1 MQLLMKREKIK
12 KHKITTSELRDCWS
26 LIRPW
31 WVSEEKWVARGLFLL
46 VFALDLSIVRI
57 GAWLANWNES
67 FFNAFQNYNLDD
79 VWKLLFEALL
89 IALTGITVEASRTWF
104 YQTLQMKWR
113 KWVTDVYLDGWMK
126 GRVFHR
132 IESNHEIDNAD
143 QRISEDLK
151 QMVELSLHLS
161 LGFFANLFKLVTFS
175 IIIWNISGTLSF
187 AIWGVQVNIPGY
199 MLWVSIVY
207 ALIASIFMEKRGR
220 EMVSVEYEQQQ
231 RESDFRFMMMRI
243 RENSSEI
250 AISNGED
257 SEKSALKR
265 YFSRIENNWDFIK
278 RYTKRITVIEKG
290 YTEFGI
296 LLAYLMIIPRYFAH
310 QIQLGSIMK
319 LTMSFTNVRVGFAWF
334 VFQYKRLT
342 SLRSMCRRL
351 AELYVCMN
359 ADYDTSIDFTSND
372 EDCIKVDNLE
382 IALSDGTLITKVD
395 HLKIVPGSRWLIKGH
410 SGAGKTTFLKAI
422 SGIWQYGS
430 GTISLPQ
437 KNLMFLP
444 QVSYLPIGNL
454 KTALCYP
461 NPPEQF
467 ANEDCIRVLKE
478 CRLEQYLDSLETD
491 DLSWNRKLSPGE
503 KQRLAFARC
512 ILLKPDYLFLDE
524 ATSAMDPELEG
535 NVFKVLTDRLKDT
548 AIISVAHRESMNVY
562 HDNIL
567 NILGH
572 K

>member
-1 MQLLMKREKIK
+1 MKVK
-12 KHKITTSELRDCWS
+12 KNNKQKITASELRDCWQ

-46 VFALDLSIVRI
+46 VFALDFGIVGI

-67 FFNAFQNYNLDD
+67 FFNAFASYDIKA
-79 VWKLLFEALL
+79 VWKLLLVALVIAICAISAEAL
-89 IALTGITVEASRTWF
+89 RTWL

-113 KWVTDVYLDGWMK
+113 KWITDVYLNGWMES
-126 GRVFHR
+126 RTFHR

-151 QMVELSLHLS
+151 QMVELTLHLS

-175 IIIWNISGTLSF
+175 VIIWKLSGDLSF
-187 AIWGVQVNIPGY
+187 AIWGVEISIPGY
-199 MLWVSIVY
+199 MLWISVIY
-207 ALIASIFMEKRGR
+207 ALVASIIMEKRGR
-220 EMVSVEYEQQQ
+220 QMVSVEYEQQL

-243 RENSSEI
+243 RENSAEI
-250 AISNGED
+250 AISNGEEA
-257 SEKSALKR
+257 EKSTLKK
-265 YFSRIENNWDFIK
+265 YFSRIESNWDFIK

-296 LLAYLMIIPRYFAH
+296 LLSYLLIIPRYFAH
-310 QIQLGSIMK
+310 QVQIGSIMK

-351 AELYVCMN
+351 SELYVCMKT
-359 ADYDTSIDFTSND
+359 DYESSIDFKHNH
-372 EDCIKVDNLE
+372 ENCIEVNNLK
-382 IALSDGTLITKVD
+382 IALSDGRLITKVD
-395 HLKIVPGSRWLIKGH
+395 YLKIKPGSRWLITGR
-410 SGAGKTTFLKAI
+410 SGAGKSTFLKAI

-430 GTISLPQ
+430 GTISIPE
-437 KNLMFLP
+437 KHLMFLP
-444 QVSYLPIGNL
+444 QEPYMPIGNL
-454 KTALCYP
+454 KSAICYP
-461 NPPEQF
+461 NDPEDF
-467 ANEDCIRVLKE
+467 ADEDCINVLNE
-478 CRLEQYLDSLETD
+478 CRLEQYAASLRED
-491 DLSWNRKLSPGE
+491 DITWNKKLSPGD

-524 ATSAMDPELEG
+524 ATSAMDSELEED
-535 NVFKVLTDRLKDT
+535 VFTYLLAKLKDT
-548 AIISVAHRESMNVY
+548 AIISIAHRDSMSLY
-562 HDNIL
+562 HDNVM
-567 NILGH
+567 NISGR

>member
-1 MQLLMKREKIK
+1 MKREKIK

-535 NVFKVLTDRLKDT
+535 NVFKVLTDRLKDA

>member
-1 MQLLMKREKIK
+1 
-12 KHKITTSELRDCWS
+12 
-26 LIRPW
+26 
-31 WVSEEKWVARGLFLL
+31 
-46 VFALDLSIVRI
+46 
-57 GAWLANWNES
+57 
-67 FFNAFQNYNLDD
+67 
-79 VWKLLFEALL
+79 
-89 IALTGITVEASRTWF
+89 
-104 YQTLQMKWR
+104 
-113 KWVTDVYLDGWMK
+113 
-126 GRVFHR
+126 
-132 IESNHEIDNAD
+132 
-143 QRISEDLK
+143 
-151 QMVELSLHLS
+151 MV
-161 LGFFANLFKLVTFS
+161 
-175 IIIWNISGTLSF
+175 
-187 AIWGVQVNIPGY
+187 
-199 MLWVSIVY
+199 
-207 ALIASIFMEKRGR
+207 ASIFIEKRGR
-220 EMVSVEYEQQQ
+220 EMVTVEYEQQQ

-250 AISNGED
+250 AISNGEE
-257 SEKSALKR
+257 SEKSTLKK
-265 YFSRIENNWDFIK
+265 YFSRIESNWDFIK

-351 AELYVCMN
+351 SELYVCMN

-372 EDCIKVDNLE
+372 EDCIKVDDLK

-478 CRLEQYLDSLETD
+478 CRLEQYLDSLEMD

-562 HDNIL
+562 HNNVL
-567 NILGH
+567 NILGE

>member
-1 MQLLMKREKIK
+1 MKGEKIK

-26 LIRPW
+26 LIKPW

-187 AIWGVQVNIPGY
+187 AIWGVQINIPGY
-199 MLWVSIVY
+199 MLWVSIAY
-207 ALIASIFMEKRGR
+207 ALVASIFMEKRGR

-257 SEKSALKR
+257 SEKSTLKK
-265 YFSRIENNWDFIK
+265 YFSRIESNWDFIK

-351 AELYVCMN
+351 AELHVCMN
-359 ADYDTSIDFTSND
+359 ADYECNIDFTSNP
-372 EDCIKVDNLE
+372 EDSIKVDNLE
-382 IALSDGTLITKVD
+382 IVLADGTQITKVD
-395 HLKIVPGSRWLIKGH
+395 HLEIVPGSRWLIKGP

-430 GTISLPQ
+430 GTISLPE
-437 KNLMFLP
+437 KSLMFLP
-444 QVSYLPIGNL
+444 QISYLPIGNL

-467 ANEDCIRVLKE
+467 ADEDCIRVLKD
-478 CRLEQYLDSLETD
+478 CGLEQYVGSLETD
-491 DLSWNRKLSPGE
+491 DQSWNKKLSPGE

-524 ATSAMDPELEG
+524 ATSSMDPQLEAQ
-535 NVFKVLTDRLKDT
+535 VFKILTERLKDT
-548 AIISVAHRESMNVY
+548 AIISVAHRESMNDY
-562 HDNIL
+562 HDNVL
-567 NILGH
+567 NILSH

>member
-250 AISNGED
+250 AISNGEE

>member
-1 MQLLMKREKIK
+1 MKREKIK

>member
-1 MQLLMKREKIK
+1 MKREKIK

-478 CRLEQYLDSLETD
+478 CRLEQYVDSLETD

-535 NVFKVLTDRLKDT
+535 NVFKVLTDRLKDA

>member
-1 MQLLMKREKIK
+1 MREKK
-12 KHKITTSELRDCWS
+12 NNKQKITASELRDCWQ
-26 LIRPW
+26 LIKPW

-89 IALTGITVEASRTWF
+89 IALAGITVEASRTWF

-151 QMVELSLHLS
+151 QMVDLTLHLS

-175 IIIWNISGTLSF
+175 IIIWKISGPLSF
-187 AIWGVQVNIPGY
+187 AIWGVQINIPGY
-199 MLWVSIVY
+199 MLWVSIAY

-250 AISNGED
+250 AISNGEE

-372 EDCIKVDNLE
+372 EDCIKVDDLK

-478 CRLEQYLDSLETD
+478 CRLEQYVDSLETD

>member
-1 MQLLMKREKIK
+1 MRSRNNNKQ
-12 KHKITTSELRDCWS
+12 KITASELKDCWK
-26 LIRPW
+26 LIKPW

-46 VFALDLSIVRI
+46 VFALDFGIVGI

-67 FFNAFQNYNLDD
+67 FFNAFAAYDINL
-79 VWKLLFEALL
+79 VWKLLFEALV
-89 IALTGITVEASRTWF
+89 IAVCAISAEAMRTWF

-126 GRVFHR
+126 GKVFHR

-151 QMVELSLHLS
+151 QMVDLTLHLS
-161 LGFFANLFKLVTFS
+161 LGFFANLFKLFTFS

-187 AIWGVQVNIPGY
+187 AIWGVQINIPGY
-199 MLWVSIVY
+199 MLWVSIAY
-207 ALIASIFMEKRGR
+207 ALVASIFMEKRGR

-250 AISNGED
+250 AISKGEE
-257 SEKSALKR
+257 SEKSTLKK
-265 YFSRIENNWDFIK
+265 YFSRIESNWDFIK

-372 EDCIKVDNLE
+372 EDCIKVDDLK
-382 IALSDGTLITKVD
+382 IALSDDTLITKVD

-535 NVFKVLTDRLKDT
+535 NVFKALTDRLKDT

>member
-1 MQLLMKREKIK
+1 MKREKIK

-250 AISNGED
+250 AISNGEE
-257 SEKSALKR
+257 SEKSTLKK

>member
-1 MQLLMKREKIK
+1 MKREKIK

-372 EDCIKVDNLE
+372 EDCIKVDDLK

-478 CRLEQYLDSLETD
+478 CRLEQYLDSLEMD

-503 KQRLAFARC
+503 KQRLAFA
-512 ILLKPDYLFLDE
+512 
-524 ATSAMDPELEG
+524 
-535 NVFKVLTDRLKDT
+535 
-548 AIISVAHRESMNVY
+548 
-562 HDNIL
+562 
-567 NILGH
+567 
-572 K
+572 

>member
-1 MQLLMKREKIK
+1 MQFLMKEKNNK
-12 KHKITTSELRDCWS
+12 QKITASELRDCWH
-26 LIRPW
+26 LIKPW

-46 VFALDLSIVRI
+46 VFALDLGIVGI
-57 GAWLANWNES
+57 GAWLANWNEN
-67 FFNAFQNYNLDD
+67 FFNAFADYDINL
-79 VWKLLFEALL
+79 VWKLLFEALV
-89 IALTGITVEASRTWF
+89 IAVCAIASEAMRTWF

-187 AIWGVQVNIPGY
+187 AIWGVQINIPGY
-199 MLWVSIVY
+199 MLWVSIAY

-250 AISNGED
+250 AISNGEE

-278 RYTKRITVIEKG
+278 RYTKRITIIEKG
-290 YTEFGI
+290 YTEFGV

-359 ADYDTSIDFTSND
+359 ADYDTSIDFTTND
-372 EDCIKVDNLE
+372 EDCIRVDNLK

-395 HLKIVPGSRWLIKGH
+395 HLKIIPGSRWLIKGH

-461 NPPEQF
+461 NPSEQF
-467 ANEDCIRVLKE
+467 DNEDCIKVLKE
-478 CRLEQYLDSLETD
+478 CRLEQYVDSLELD
-491 DLSWNRKLSPGE
+491 DLSWSKKLSPGE

-535 NVFKVLTDRLKDT
+535 HVFKVLTDRLKDT

-562 HDNIL
+562 HDNVL
-567 NILGH
+567 NILGE